1 MAVNNLAE
9 NSNGEERSSESWR
22 SVLAGEREKPYFQ
35 SILAFLEKER
45 AAGKAIYPCNADI
58 FNAMQYT
65 PFETV
70 KVVIIG
76 QDPYFGANQA
86 HGLSFSVVPPV
97 PAPPSLRNIF
107 KELAADLGIP
117 APKTTSLEKW
127 ARQGVL
133 LLNAIL
139 TVEAGKPQSH
149 QNIGWQQFTD
159 RIIKEVNERRQGV
172 VFLLW
177 GAFAQRK
184 CAIIDRSRHHVLE
197 TTHPSP
203 LSAHQGFLGCRHFSK
218 ANQLL
223 RDEGQTEIDWSLV

>member
-1 MAVNNLAE
+1 MPVSNLAE
-9 NSNGEERSSESWR
+9 TEITGEDGTATWR
-22 SVLAGEREKPYFQ
+22 SALAGEREKPYFQ
-35 SILAFLEKER
+35 SILTFLEKER
-45 AAGKAIYPCNADI
+45 VAGKTIYPRNADI

-65 PFETV
+65 PFDTV

-76 QDPYFGANQA
+76 QDPYFGPNQA
-86 HGLSFSVVPPV
+86 HGLSFSVMPPT

-107 KELAADLGIP
+107 KELSEDLGTP

-127 ARQGVL
+127 AKQGVL

-223 RDEGQTEIDWSLV
+223 RDEGQTEIDWSL